1 MRTSDVPVLIVG
13 GGAVG
18 SVLSME
24 LARRGIEYRCIDR
37 MPGPSRESR
46 AIALHART
54 IELMDLVDQ
63 GLSRRMLDRDLWC
76 RGYVMHFVRA
86 GERTEVRPGLDYT
99 TVDSRY
105 NCILSHNQSET
116 EGFVRDYTR
125 SRFGREIEYD
135 TTFQELIQ
143 GADGIT
149 ARVTHA
155 DRGGEEELIR
165 CQYLVAADGI
175 NSRVRRGLGLSVKG
189 KDYTGSFFQNLDIHL
204 NGFADSREYF
214 HYCVGTDHFLMVA
227 PLPGGHFRLLLSDRG
242 EAADPSLTPQQ
253 AFMRLLEQHY
263 DGITMGDV
271 VWHSRWE
278 TWVRL
283 ADTFR
288 EGQVFLAGDSAHVH
302 STTGGQG
309 MNCCMQDAFNLG
321 WKLALVLKGYARP
334 DLLDTYEA
342 ERRPVA
348 EQVIWAA
355 SSLHD
360 IFMTH
365 GKDIAERKQTMFEP
379 GYTEKVVNY
388 CSGVAYTYRDAVG
401 RPDAVTDIDGPAI
414 GDRAPD
420 IDFEGGGTLFDRLR
434 HPYFTLLGMPAGS
447 DLAPVVEPIERR
459 FGAVLKVAI
468 LPTSE
473 ALSRRYGPSD
483 GRLFLV
489 RPDGY
494 VGFKGRADDAR
505 QLEAHLSATLTL

>member
-1 MRTSDVPVLIVG
+1 MGKTSEVPVLIVG

-18 SVLSME
+18 SVLAME

-37 MPGPSRESR
+37 MPGPGRESR

-54 IELMDLVDQ
+54 IELMDLVDPV
-63 GLSRRMLDRDLWC
+63 LSRQLLDRDLWC
-76 RGYVMHFVRA
+76 RGYVMHFLRD

-116 EGFVRDYTR
+116 EGFVREYTK
-125 SRFGREIEYD
+125 SRFGRDIEYS
-135 TTFQELIQ
+135 TKFESLSQ
-143 GADGIT
+143 DGDVVT
-149 ARVTHA
+149 AQVTHS
-155 DRGGEEELIR
+155 DRGDEEELIR

-204 NGFADSREYF
+204 NGFTDWEDHF

-242 EAADPSLTPQQ
+242 EAADPTLTPQE
-253 AFMRLLEQHY
+253 AFMRLLSKHY

-288 EGQVFLAGDSAHVH
+288 EGGVFLAGDSAHVH

-321 WKLALVLKGYARP
+321 WKLALVLKGHAKS

-365 GKDIAERKQTMFEP
+365 GKDIAQRKQTMFEP
-379 GYTEKVVNY
+379 GYTDKVVNY
-388 CSGVAYTYRDAVG
+388 CSGVSYTYRDVI
-401 RPDAVTDIDGPAI
+401 RKPDGVSEIDGPAI

-420 IDFEGGGTLFDRLR
+420 IDFESGGTLFDRLR
-434 HPYFTLLGMPAGS
+434 HEYFTLLVMPDAGS
-447 DLAPVVEPIERR
+447 LAAVEPVERR
-459 FGAVLKVAI
+459 FGAVVKTEV
-468 LPTSE
+468 LPTSA

-494 VGFKGRADDAR
+494 VAFKSKGDEAGLLA
-505 QLEAHLSATLTL
+505 AHLGQMLRS